1 MNDDPQAASRLRRQ
15 LKAFLR
21 QAQANERKLQ
31 RFQQQEV
38 AFMAAAGLGEL
49 LDTLFTDYPR
59 RFELDAVTLR
69 LVDPDHEIRRIL
81 TELERLPDPR
91 LLFVDRPLPADTAP
105 WLGPLTAAAAQEHF
119 PDLPAPA
126 SAALLPLRRRHRCL
140 GQLAIGS
147 GRRERFIAG
156 SATDFM
162 ERLADVL
169 AVCIEN
175 ALNHERIKRL
185 GLVDPLTGLH
195 NRRYFD
201 ARLIEEIGQAR
212 RTGRPLACLFLDIDH
227 FKQVNDTHGHG
238 VGDRVLQIV
247 ANTLKS
253 QMRLNDVLA
262 RMGGEEFAVLLAD
275 TDQATAMDIAERIRL
290 AVAHGT
296 RDALPF
302 PVTLSIGCSTLAG
315 EATSTPEAAGARLL
329 EEADTALYQAKQAG
343 RNRVALHRQSASS

>member
-1 MNDDPQAASRLRRQ
+1 MNNPQDANRLRRQ
-15 LKAFLR
+15 LKAFLA
-21 QAQANERKLQ
+21 QAQQNERKLQ

-49 LDTLFTDYPR
+49 LDTLFTDYPC

-91 LLFVDRPLPADTAP
+91 LQFVEVHLPADSRP
-105 WLGPLTAAAAQEHF
+105 WLGPLSATEAREHF
-119 PDLPAPA
+119 PDQPPPA
-126 SAALLPLRRRHRCL
+126 SAALLPLRRQPRCL

-147 GRRERFIAG
+147 QRRERFITG

-185 GLVDPLTGLH
+185 GLVDPLTGLN

-201 ARLIEEIGQAR
+201 ARLSEEIGQAR

-247 ANTLKS
+247 ATTLKS

-262 RMGGEEFAVLLAD
+262 RLGGEEFAVLLAD
-275 TDQATAMDIAERIRL
+275 TDQATALDIAERIRL
-290 AVAHGT
+290 AVAHGS

-302 PVTLSIGCSTLAG
+302 PVTISIGCSTLAD
-315 EATSTPEAAGARLL
+315 EETSTPDIAGARLL
-329 EEADTALYQAKQAG
+329 DEADRALYQAKQTG
-343 RNRVALHRQSASS
+343 RNRVALHRAPTAS

>member
-1 MNDDPQAASRLRRQ
+1 MNDDPQEASRLRRQ
-15 LKAFLR
+15 LKAFLA
-21 QAQANERKLQ
+21 QAQQNERKLQ

-49 LDTLFTDYPR
+49 LDTLFNDYPQ
-59 RFELDAVTLR
+59 RFDLDAVTLR
-69 LVDPDHEIRRIL
+69 LVDPEHEIRRIL
-81 TELERLPDPR
+81 TELERLPEPR
-91 LLFVDRPLPADTAP
+91 LLFVDMPLPADTAP
-105 WLGPLTAAAAQEHF
+105 WLGPLTAAEAQEHF
-119 PDLPAPA
+119 PGLPPPA
-126 SAALLPLRRRHRCL
+126 SAALLPLRRQRRCL

-147 GRRERFIAG
+147 GRRERFITG

-175 ALNHERIKRL
+175 AINHERIKRL
-185 GLVDPLTGLH
+185 GLVDPLTGLN

-201 ARLIEEIGQAR
+201 ARLTEEIGQAR

-302 PVTLSIGCSTLAG
+302 PVTLSIGCSTLAD
-315 EATSTPEAAGARLL
+315 EDTSTPEAAGQRLL
-329 EEADTALYQAKQAG
+329 EEADTALYQAKEAG
-343 RNRVALHRQSASS
+343 RNRVALHRQPTAS